1 MAIEHHALTTSGKT
15 QPQERTDGTVV
26 EVVAKFSAG
35 CEEHDASL
43 AREVIAACL
52 AVDLGFPVPEPF
64 LVDVPRNWALHVTDP
79 HQRARIKASSPVTAG
94 SLFSSLLR
102 SMHALPTSIRVR
114 PAPRHPI
121 GISIPPSL

>member
-1 MAIEHHALTTSGKT
+1 M
-15 QPQERTDGTVV
+15 V

-52 AVDLGFPVPEPF
+52 AVDLGLPVPEPF

-79 HQRARIKASSPVTAG
+79 HQRARIKASSPVTSG

-102 SMHALPTSIRVR
+102 SMHVWPTYIGVRLEPSNRVVIYMPRYLYVRLPDSGLTGSIRG
-114 PAPRHPI
+114 PRRK
-121 GISIPPSL
+121 